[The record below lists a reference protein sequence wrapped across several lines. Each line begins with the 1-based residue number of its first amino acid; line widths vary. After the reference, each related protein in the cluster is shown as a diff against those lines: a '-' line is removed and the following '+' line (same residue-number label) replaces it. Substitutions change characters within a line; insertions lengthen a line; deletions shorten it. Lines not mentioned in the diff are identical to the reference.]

1 MSGILDAIGGFTN
14 SLFGGLASPFIGSAE
29 LDNTHRGLILF
40 ASNVTTAIISIII
53 TVIVLYLFNK
63 SGFSA
68 RRVPGASG
76 CYNRL
81 QGVRARE
88 IEYLASRYDAD
99 KEEMDMINSTGSPP
113 IRTAYDG
120 NLPDNVRYSFTSKT
134 AAPNNE
140 GYNAHEKM
148 YSTEALV
155 QQKMPPSN
163 FLTPNWGESDMLNL
177 INS

>member
-14 SLFGGLASPFIGSAE
+14 SLFGGITAPFTGSGE
-29 LDNTHRGLILF
+29 LDSKHRAGILVI
-40 ASNVTTAIISIII
+40 SILVTAIVTAIIV
-53 TVIVLYLFNK
+53 VIVLYMYNK

-68 RRVPGASG
+68 RRQPGASG

-81 QGVRARE
+81 QSVRAQE
-88 IEYLASRYDAD
+88 IEPLFSQYDMD
-99 KEEMDMINSTGSPP
+99 RQVMEMTDATGSPP
-113 IRTAYDG
+113 IRTYYDG

-134 AAPNNE
+134 AAPHNE
-140 GYNAHEKM
+140 GYSAHEKM
-148 YSTEALV
+148 YSTDALV